1 MANRYKEVF
10 DPNHSQECIC
20 HRGPMNR
27 GLEESPDGD
36 FVDIEDYE
44 KLQQQLAKANE
55 RIKELEE
62 QQTEDLMFLLEQSL
76 IIEHKQDYKK
86 LKELREK
93 YSVAF

>member
-1 MANRYKEVF
+1 MAKRYKEVF

-27 GLEESPDGD
+27 GLKESPDGD

-44 KLQQQLAKANE
+44 KLQQQLAKA
-55 RIKELEE
+55 KELED

-93 YSVAF
+93 YGVAF

>member
-1 MANRYKEVF
+1 
-10 DPNHSQECIC
+10 
-20 HRGPMNR
+20 MNR

-44 KLQQQLAKANE
+44 KLQQLAKANE
-55 RIKELEE
+55 RIKELKE

-93 YSVAF
+93 YGVAF